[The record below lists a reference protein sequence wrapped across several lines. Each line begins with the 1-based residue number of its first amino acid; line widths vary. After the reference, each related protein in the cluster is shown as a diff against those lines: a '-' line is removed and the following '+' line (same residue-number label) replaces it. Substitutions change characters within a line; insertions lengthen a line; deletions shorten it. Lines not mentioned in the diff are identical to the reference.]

1 MRWQERK
8 RGPAVYSRR
17 PFDRLVAG
25 GGSGAGRSA
34 VVFVGVEAR
43 SRGATRPVRRVERD
57 PGAEWDAG
65 AWWAS
70 IPAVRT
76 VLDAGLDLPAGV
88 TFLVGENGSGKSTL
102 IEALAEA
109 YGLNPEGGSRG
120 AMHRT
125 RNTESP
131 LGGVLRLVRTP
142 GRRTDAYFLRAE
154 TAHGLYTYLEGL
166 GGPLDGDL
174 HERSHGEGF
183 LAMLEHKFARPGFY
197 LLDEPEAA
205 LSFTSTL
212 SLMSRLASLA
222 GAGAQIVVATHSP
235 VLTAL
240 PRATVL
246 ELGEHGIRT
255 VTWSDLAVV
264 DHFRSFLQR
273 PDRYLHH
280 LIDP

>member
-1 MRWQERK
+1 
-8 RGPAVYSRR
+8 VRR
-17 PFDRLVAG
+17 VG
-25 GGSGAGRSA
+25 
-34 VVFVGVEAR
+34 VVFLGVDVR
-43 SRGATRPVRRVERD
+43 SRAAARPVRRIERD
-57 PGAEWDAG
+57 PGAEWDAD
-65 AWWAS
+65 AWWAR

-76 VLDAGLDLPAGV
+76 VLDVGLDLAAGV

-125 RNTESP
+125 RRTESA
-131 LGGVLRLVRTP
+131 LGAVLRVVRTP
-142 GRRTDAYFLRAE
+142 GGRRDAYFLRAE
-154 TAHGLYTYLEGL
+154 TTHGLYTYLEEL
-166 GGPLDGDL
+166 PDSPDRDL

-183 LAMLEHKFARPGFY
+183 LALLERKFARPGFY

-212 SLMSRLASLA
+212 SLMSRLATLA

-240 PRATVL
+240 PAATVL

-255 VTWSDLAVV
+255 TAWSDLAVV
-264 DHFRSFLQR
+264 DHFRAFLDR

-280 LIDP
+280 LLAPDQRA